1 MYNDLLGGDCMKNS
15 STQNIVRTALLLAV
29 VIVFQFIG
37 RNIPQI
43 NQFFV
48 GPVVN
53 AILLITAYIC
63 GTKWGVLTGLLTP
76 IMALLV
82 GQLAAPMAPFIPF
95 IAVGNMIY
103 VLIFGLLI
111 QNKIKRV
118 IGIILG
124 SSAKFIFLYFSAVKL
139 THLFSLNIPPKV
151 LSSLAVAMGIPQ
163 LITGLAGGILALAL
177 IEILARRKIII

>member
-1 MYNDLLGGDCMKNS
+1 MENKN
-15 STQNIVRTALLLAV
+15 TRNIVRTALMLAV

-48 GPVVN
+48 GPIVN
-53 AILLITAYIC
+53 TVLLITAYIC

-95 IAVGNMIY
+95 IAIGNMIY
-103 VLIFGLLI
+103 VLIFGLLK
-111 QNKIKRV
+111 QDKIKRI
-118 IGIILG
+118 IGIIIG
-124 SSAKFIFLYFSAVKL
+124 SLAKFIFLYFSAVKL
-139 THLFSLNIPPKV
+139 THLFNLNIPSKV
-151 LSSLAVAMGIPQ
+151 LNSLAVAMGIPQ
-163 LITGLAGGILALAL
+163 LITGLAGGIIALSL
-177 IEILARRKIII
+177 IEILAKRKFTF